1 MEHGKKKDMMAQGG
15 MMDKEM
21 QMMPGGGHMKK
32 QMMAEGGMMEE
43 QKMPGGGMMEKR
55 RMMMQE
61 GAMMDKKDMEHG
73 GMMHDIE
80 HGGKMHYQEG
90 GMMEK
95 EAAVMKM
102 LDGMTEMPPEEEVIK
117 MIMKSAGVDESEAKA
132 MLAKYRESKKGMG
145 GKMEYMGDGA
155 MKLMRDPKDMVGMT
169 MAGGAK
175 VIS

>member
-1 MEHGKKKDMMAQGG
+1 
-15 MMDKEM
+15 MDKEM
-21 QMMPGGGHMKK
+21 QMMPGGGFMSGNKFIK
-32 QMMAEGGMMEE
+32 NMQEGGMMEE

-55 RMMMQE
+55 RMMMEE
-61 GAMMDKKDMEHG
+61 GAMMDKKDMEKG
-73 GMMHDIE
+73 GMME
-80 HGGKMHYQEG
+80 YQEG

-95 EAAVMKM
+95 KAAVMKM
-102 LDGMTEMPPEEEVIK
+102 LDGMKEMPPEEEVVK

-132 MLAKYRESKKGMG
+132 MIAEYRASKKGMG
-145 GKMEYMGDGA
+145 GKMEYMGGGA

>member
-1 MEHGKKKDMMAQGG
+1 MEQGKKKSK
-15 MMDKEM
+15 MDKEM

-55 RMMMQE
+55 RMMMEE
-61 GAMMDKKDMEHG
+61 GAMMEKKDMEKG
-73 GMMHDIE
+73 GMME
-80 HGGKMHYQEG
+80 YQEG

-95 EAAVMKM
+95 KAAVMKM
-102 LDGMTEMPPEEEVIK
+102 LDGMKEMPPEEEVVK

-132 MLAKYRESKKGMG
+132 LIAEYIESKKGMG
-145 GKMEYMGDGA
+145 GKMNYEGGGM
-155 MKLMRDPKDMVGMT
+155 MKMMRDPKDMVGMT

>member
-32 QMMAEGGMMEE
+32 QMMA
-43 QKMPGGGMMEKR
+43 
-55 RMMMQE
+55 
-61 GAMMDKKDMEHG
+61 
-73 GMMHDIE
+73 
-80 HGGKMHYQEG
+80 
-90 GMMEK
+90 
-95 EAAVMKM
+95 AVMKM
-102 LDGMTEMPPEEEVIK
+102 LDGMKEMPPEEEVVK

-132 MLAKYRESKKGMG
+132 MIAEYRASKKGMG
-145 GKMEYMGDGA
+145 GKMEYMGGGA

>member
-1 MEHGKKKDMMAQGG
+1 
-15 MMDKEM
+15 MDKEM

-43 QKMPGGGMMEKR
+43 QKMPG
-55 RMMMQE
+55 
-61 GAMMDKKDMEHG
+61 
-73 GMMHDIE
+73 
-80 HGGKMHYQEG
+80 G